1 MVHLQ
6 GIKLENLFVS
16 EHASIREAM
25 AVIDHGLCKTALVVD
40 EDRYLKGVVAD
51 SDIRRALLKGFTL
64 ESETSQIMNRNPLSM
79 PEGLSKKQA
88 RQLVQHHKRD
98 ILPVLNKQGCVV
110 DAMPLVESLEAK
122 KFENEVILMAGGRGE
137 RLMPLTREKPKP
149 MIEVGKK
156 PMLEILLENF
166 LSNGFSK
173 FRISVNYLG
182 DSIEE
187 YFGDGS
193 KWGASISYISEDKPL
208 GTAGALSLMQQ
219 QPQLPFII
227 MNCDVLTKVDFELL
241 LEHHNGTNSLATMC
255 VTQQDVAVPF
265 GVVEHDN
272 FTLEK
277 VIEKPIYTYLINA
290 GIYVLSPEVLSL
302 VEHDTF
308 LDMPTLV
315 ERVQKEMGQAT
326 LFPLREYWLDVGTHR
341 SLEQANNDFNNQF

>member
-16 EHASIREAM
+16 EQATIREAM

-40 EDRYLKGVVAD
+40 ENCHLKGVIAD

-64 ESETSQIMNRNPLSM
+64 KSLTGEIMNRNPLSM

-98 ILPVLNKQGCVV
+98 ILPVLDKQGCVI
-110 DAMPLVESLEAK
+110 DAMPLVESLETK
-122 KFENEVILMAGGRGE
+122 KFENEVVLMAGGRGE

-208 GTAGALSLMQQ
+208 GTAGALSLMHQL
-219 QPQLPFII
+219 PQLPFII

-241 LEHHNGTNSLATMC
+241 LEHHNETNSLATMC
-255 VTQQDVAVPF
+255 VTQQDVSVPF

-341 SLEQANNDFNNQF
+341 SLEQANSDFNNQF

>member
-6 GIKLENLFVS
+6 GVRLKNLFVS
-16 EHASIREAM
+16 EHATIREAM
-25 AVIDHGLCKTALVVD
+25 TVIDHGLCKTALVVD
-40 EDRYLKGVVAD
+40 ESRHLKGVVAD

-64 ESETSQIMNRNPLSM
+64 ESQTHEIMNRNPLSM
-79 PEGLSKKQA
+79 PQGLSKKQA

-122 KFENEVILMAGGRGE
+122 KFENEVVLMAGGRGE
-137 RLMPLTREKPKP
+137 RLMPLTREIPKP

-219 QPQLPFII
+219 PKLPFII

-241 LEHHNGTNSLATMC
+241 LEHHNETKSLATMC
-255 VTQQDVAVPF
+255 VTQQEVSVPF

-277 VIEKPIYTYLINA
+277 VIEKPIFTYLINA

-308 LDMPTLV
+308 LDMPTLI

-326 LFPLREYWLDVGTHR
+326 LFPLHEYWLDIGTHR